1 MTSFRPKLWTGVSAA
16 VLISTGALVACSPQ
30 SYAPKASAES
40 PPTPAL
46 ATSAAALAGAGE
58 AGETG
63 AVSAYSAVPA
73 DSVNALHIA
82 HLRGFVLVAM
92 AQKDGP
98 EAAAILVAQ
107 GMLEAYEKSPEPF
120 KAAGID
126 QALLHKAADTGAS
139 GDLKAA
145 LNALDAG
152 LAKAGGDRKAVI
164 RGLLEIS
171 SGLYKGVVVDGGVDP
186 IEYQHS
192 LGAALSARAALIDA
206 AKSDPSLA
214 AAKPEMDR
222 FVALWPTPS
231 APEKPAAHGAL
242 LAQASRI
249 ELALS

>member
-16 VLISTGALVACSPQ
+16 VLISTGALVACSLP
-30 SYAPKASAES
+30 SSAPKASLES
-40 PPTPAL
+40 PATPAV

-63 AVSAYSAVPA
+63 AVSAYSAIPA

-82 HLRGFVLVAM
+82 HLRGFVLIAM

-107 GMLEAYEKSPEPF
+107 GMLEAYEKSSEPF

-126 QALLHKAADTGAS
+126 EALLRKAADSGAR

-145 LNALDAG
+145 LDALDAG

-171 SGLYKGVVVDGGVDP
+171 SGLYKGVVVDGGVDS

-192 LGAALSARAALIDA
+192 LGVALSARAALADA
-206 AKSDPSLA
+206 AKSDPSLGS
-214 AAKPEMDR
+214 AKPEMDR

-231 APEKPAAHGAL
+231 APDKPATHGAL

>member
-30 SYAPKASAES
+30 PRAPKASAES
-40 PPTPAL
+40 PPTPAVV
-46 ATSAAALAGAGE
+46 TSAAALAGAGE

-63 AVSAYSAVPA
+63 AVSAYSAISA

-107 GMLEAYEKSPEPF
+107 GMLEAYEKSPQPF

-126 QALLHKAADTGAS
+126 EALLRKAADTGAS

-145 LNALDAG
+145 LSALDAG

-171 SGLYKGVVVDGGVDP
+171 SGLYKGVVIDGGVDP

-192 LGAALSARAALIDA
+192 LGAALSARAALTDA

-242 LAQASRI
+242 LAQASRL

>member
-30 SYAPKASAES
+30 SSAPKATAES
-40 PPTPAL
+40 PATP
-46 ATSAAALAGAGE
+46 SVAASVPGAGE
-58 AGETG
+58 GGETGETG
-63 AVSAYSAVPA
+63 AVSAYSAIPA
-73 DSVNALHIA
+73 DSVGALHIA

-107 GMLEAYEKSPEPF
+107 GMLEAYEKSSEPF

-126 QALLHKAADTGAS
+126 ETLLRKAADTGAS

-192 LGAALSARAALIDA
+192 LGAALSARAALLDA

>member
-30 SYAPKASAES
+30 SSAPKAPVES
-40 PPTPAL
+40 PVTPAV
-46 ATSAAALAGAGE
+46 APSAGTGEAGE
-58 AGETG
+58 TGETG
-63 AVSAYSAVPA
+63 AVSAYSAIPA
-73 DSVNALHIA
+73 DSINALHIA

-107 GMLEAYEKSPEPF
+107 GLLEAYDKSYEPF
-120 KAAGID
+120 KAVGVD
-126 QALLHKAADTGAS
+126 EALLRKAAETGAS

-171 SGLYKGVVVDGGVDP
+171 SGLYRGVVVDGGVDP
-186 IEYQHS
+186 IEYQHA
-192 LGAALSARAALIDA
+192 LGAALSARAALLDA